1 MQERKNI
8 SNFALYPLVLFCGGV
23 FAEITKKK
31 HTMKTLKLFGAIV
44 AVGCAALFVSCEE
57 NFNKVRGEQCKVTI
71 EAKSGADIDDVW
83 VTVKK
88 SQTSTATFVSAASLG
103 TFAVPYTYNI
113 HISWISDDKP
123 KVLYSADVPAPSQPK
138 VTIKLA
144 KGGYYVGGEPFQA
157 ESDTIR

>member
-1 MQERKNI
+1 M
-8 SNFALYPLVLFCGGV
+8 SACVVLRRSFCRNNQ
-23 FAEITKKK
+23 KKTY
-31 HTMKTLKLFGAIV
+31 HENLKTLWRDCSRWLP
-44 AVGCAALFVSCEE
+44 ALFVSCEE

-83 VTVKK
+83 VTVKE

>member
-1 MQERKNI
+1 
-8 SNFALYPLVLFCGGV
+8 
-23 FAEITKKK
+23 
-31 HTMKTLKLFGAIV
+31 MKTLKLFGAIV

-83 VTVKK
+83 VTVKE
-88 SQTSTATFVSAASLG
+88 SQNSTATFVSAASLG

-123 KVLYSADVPAPSQPK
+123 KVLYSADVAAPSQPK

-157 ESDTIR
+157 ESNTIR

>member
-1 MQERKNI
+1 
-8 SNFALYPLVLFCGGV
+8 
-23 FAEITKKK
+23 
-31 HTMKTLKLFGAIV
+31 MKTLKLFGAIV

-83 VTVKK
+83 VTVKE
-88 SQTSTATFVSAASLG
+88 SQNSTATFVQAASLG

>member
-1 MQERKNI
+1 M
-8 SNFALYPLVLFCGGV
+8 SACVVCGGV

-83 VTVKK
+83 VTVKE

-123 KVLYSADVPAPSQPK
+123 KVLYSADVAAPSQPK

-157 ESDTIR
+157 ESNTIR

>member
-1 MQERKNI
+1 
-8 SNFALYPLVLFCGGV
+8 
-23 FAEITKKK
+23 
-31 HTMKTLKLFGAIV
+31 MKTLKLFGAIV

-83 VTVKK
+83 VTVKE

-123 KVLYSADVPAPSQPK
+123 KVLYSADVAAPSQPK

-157 ESDTIR
+157 ESNTIR